1 MKVFQFCSLL
11 AHILESES
19 LSILDSVGAD
29 GRDQKEGRFVMNS
42 PLSELADQ
50 SIPMSR
56 ISALPVARNLRI
68 AALVEYNLVYSL
80 QYIYGSAISI
90 WLNIKCNGS
99 PMQMWWFGTEVVCNS
114 LQMCGLCGTIVIV
127 APLPTLVA
135 TTCHP
140 GTLAHPVSI

>member
-19 LSILDSVGAD
+19 LSISDSVDAD
-29 GRDQKEGRFVMNS
+29 GEDQKEGRFVMNS

-68 AALVEYNLVYSL
+68 TALVEYNLVQ

-99 PMQMWWFGTEVVCNS
+99 PMQMWWFW
-114 LQMCGLCGTIVIV
+114 
-127 APLPTLVA
+127 
-135 TTCHP
+135 HR
-140 GTLAHPVSI
+140 

>member
-1 MKVFQFCSLL
+1 M
-11 AHILESES
+11 
-19 LSILDSVGAD
+19 DAD
-29 GRDQKEGRFVMNS
+29 GGDQKEGRFVMNS

-68 AALVEYNLVYSL
+68 TALVEYNLVQ

-114 LQMCGLCGTIVIV
+114 LQKCGLWDNSDRGTTSDTGLNHMS
-127 APLPTLVA
+127 PW
-135 TTCHP
+135 HP
-140 GTLAHPVSI
+140 GTPCIYLANNWHWHPGTGAISTK

>member
-1 MKVFQFCSLL
+1 MFQFCALE
-11 AHILESES
+11 HILESES
-19 LSILDSVGAD
+19 LSILDSVDAD
-29 GRDQKEGRFVMNS
+29 GRGRDQKEGRFVMNS

-68 AALVEYNLVYSL
+68 TALVDYNLV
-80 QYIYGSAISI
+80 QPAIYIYGSAISI

-114 LQMCGLCGTIVIV
+114 LQMCGLGQ
-127 APLPTLVA
+127 
-135 TTCHP
+135 
-140 GTLAHPVSI
+140 